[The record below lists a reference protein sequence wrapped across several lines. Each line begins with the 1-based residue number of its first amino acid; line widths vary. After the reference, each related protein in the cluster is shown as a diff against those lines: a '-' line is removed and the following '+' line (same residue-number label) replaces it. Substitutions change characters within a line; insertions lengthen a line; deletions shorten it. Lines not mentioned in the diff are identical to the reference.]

1 MARKDRDLGK
11 YEFNRNWITNH
22 PFATQK
28 LLGMGMFEQTFHR
41 IVGDFNDRVTY
52 NNKKLEKIFNGKSLI
67 MTHNI
72 DYVSLLSDGK
82 PKEYFW
88 SVEGIEPN
96 QENVIRYSNLH
107 AMIGN
112 MLQILRIKFT
122 LIELQ
127 PKYRNSQTFI
137 IRIVIPIRAKNGVH
151 YFEVPIEFMDIE
163 MQPQLENSIK
173 VLCGTYQHY
182 DYRKLYALK
191 NRHDYVFAFYDEK
204 NRKLP
209 LFIHNAENFKGNSY
223 FLSNRFRKILL
234 NSIREEN
241 LLTKE
246 EVEKLKEECR
256 GIYNAGDLP
265 FVLLYDARIDSK
277 TRKHLVEENPQN
289 ALVYFNGYSQQRDYV
304 QIANYVKGNL
314 DIDNDLYIETALQKP
329 TDINLMLA
337 DQVAE
342 REGMG
347 CGMSDCLIMAAN
359 KAMNQLGE
367 KNKFTS

>member
-1 MARKDRDLGK
+1 MVKRNQDYGR

-22 PFATQK
+22 PVATQN

-41 IVGDFNDRVTY
+41 LVGDFNDQVTY
-52 NNKKLEKIFNGKSLI
+52 NNKKLEKIFNGKNLI

-72 DYVSLLSDGK
+72 DYVLLFSDGK

-96 QENVIRYSNLH
+96 QENIIRYSNLH

-112 MLQILRIKFT
+112 MLQVLRIKYM
-122 LIELQ
+122 LVRLER
-127 PKYRNSQTFI
+127 KYRNSQTFI

-151 YFEVPIEFMDIE
+151 YFEIPIEFMDIG

-182 DYRKLYALK
+182 DYRRLYALK
-191 NRHDYVFAFYDEK
+191 NRHDYIFVFYDEK

-223 FLSNRFRKILL
+223 FLSNRFNKLLL
-234 NSIREEN
+234 NNIREED
-241 LLTKE
+241 LLSKE

-256 GIYNAGDLP
+256 GIYPAGDLP
-265 FVLLYDARIDSK
+265 FVLPYDARLGAEL
-277 TRKHLVEENPQN
+277 RKLLVKKNPED
-289 ALVYFNGYSQQRDYV
+289 ALVYFNGYTEERDYI
-304 QIANYVKGNL
+304 QIYNNL
-314 DIDNDLYIETALQKP
+314 KSNLRASNDLYIETALQKP
-329 TDINLMLA
+329 SDINLMLA

-359 KAMNQLGE
+359 KAMHGLGK
-367 KNKFTS
+367 KNDLV